1 MHYKLGKYPQAL
13 TLEEN
18 KQKGII
24 ETLVMWA
31 LLTLIFVFIIF
42 SGFLEITTGPTPSSM
57 LQILLITAPF
67 YFVIPVLY
75 LHQVKKWA
83 LIYFGFSKP
92 LPNSLAPI
100 LFSVLIFAF
109 AGALPLSNSNFIP
122 APVFMIIVAL
132 IQPAFY
138 EEFFFRGVVQGN
150 LERVLG
156 QNKAWIYG
164 GILFGLTPVI
174 PNYFVSGFDLF
185 SGFIQFLSQTIAGWR
200 ARTVDK
206 STPVSSGALFFAS

>member
-42 SGFLEITTGPTPSSM
+42 SGFFEITKGPTPSSM

-83 LIYFGFSKP
+83 LIDFGFSKP
-92 LPNSLAPI
+92 LPNS
-100 LFSVLIFAF
+100 
-109 AGALPLSNSNFIP
+109 
-122 APVFMIIVAL
+122 
-132 IQPAFY
+132 
-138 EEFFFRGVVQGN
+138 
-150 LERVLG
+150 
-156 QNKAWIYG
+156 
-164 GILFGLTPVI
+164 
-174 PNYFVSGFDLF
+174 
-185 SGFIQFLSQTIAGWR
+185 R
-200 ARTVDK
+200 AR
-206 STPVSSGALFFAS
+206 AHHQRI